1 MKVNTSPFSLHFF
14 ICTNHRE
21 GKACCA
27 EKGAVE
33 LHQKL
38 KERLSD
44 VRGKVRVNASGCL
57 GFCEKGITAVLYPEG
72 KYLTHLQSNDIDDLE
87 VFLRE
92 KL

>member
-1 MKVNTSPFSLHFF
+1 MKMTASPFSLHFF

-33 LHQKL
+33 LRQKL

-57 GFCEKGITAVLYPEG
+57 GFCEKGITAMLYPEG
-72 KYLTHLQSNDIDDLE
+72 KCFTHLQPDDINDLE
-87 VFLRE
+87 LLLRE